1 MIPEP
6 ARTIL
11 TDASTRDL
19 ADALLAADRVAAGD
33 EESRTLRAWI
43 IDVLSERHPEIR
55 RALDLWLADLA
66 HPATMT
72 QIVLVSLSR
81 LELLEEA
88 TS

>member
-6 ARTIL
+6 ARSIMEE
-11 TDASTRDL
+11 ASTEDL
-19 ADALLAADRVAAGD
+19 AAALLAADVLSID

-43 IDVLSERHPEIR
+43 IDTLSERHPEIR

-72 QIVLVSLSR
+72 QIVLVTLTR
-81 LELLEEA
+81 LGLIEEA
-88 TS
+88 TA

>member
-6 ARTIL
+6 ARSIMQE
-11 TDASTRDL
+11 ASTEDL
-19 ADALLAADRVAAGD
+19 AAALLAADVLSID

-43 IDVLSERHPEIR
+43 IDTLSERHPEIR

-72 QIVLVSLSR
+72 QIVLVTLTR
-81 LELLEEA
+81 LGLIKEA
-88 TS
+88 TA